1 MTGNDLTP
9 PTGNTPAVSL
19 RDRSNADLTQAIL
32 SAGDEAYVLDR
43 ARVVLKLYYDPAM
56 DDMDRADMLE
66 EFRKALSHLPKWAVS
81 KGFDEWA
88 RTMSRRP
95 SPGEIGIL
103 AGRFLKSMT
112 DELACRAKEASYPT
126 AETPPRER
134 SFDEKA
140 RTEVMLQKAGFT
152 PKRMQ
157 ALHARPMARTHDE
170 LFAERTDERLHWTET
185 VAPDS
190 PEMEQ
195 LRRAR
200 AANPLMNPQATAA
213 E

>member
-1 MTGNDLTP
+1 
-9 PTGNTPAVSL
+9 
-19 RDRSNADLTQAIL
+19 
-32 SAGDEAYVLDR
+32 
-43 ARVVLKLYYDPAM
+43 
-56 DDMDRADMLE
+56 MDRADMLE

-112 DELACRAKEASYPT
+112 DELAYRAKEASYQAPSS
-126 AETPPRER
+126 PPVER

-140 RTEVMLQKAGFT
+140 RAEVMLQKAGFT
-152 PKRMQ
+152 PKRME
-157 ALHARPMARTHDE
+157 AVRSRPMARTHDE

-190 PEMEQ
+190 PEMQQ
-195 LRRAR
+195 LRKAR
-200 AANPLMNPQATAA
+200 LANPLMAQGMK
-213 E
+213 